1 MPSFHSSFRNRK
13 EDEWIDGFMRG
24 LKSEEIIE
32 EVMSEVIDASASRSS
47 MFNEEEENNTD
58 PEYQETNKFVPQ
70 ENANVDHF
78 VPQEN
83 ENAEQFVPPV
93 DQFET
98 REEPRYDNNQVQNI
112 DTSYMGQ
119 SQPTEEGSGP
129 GLDPSKSYKLYS
141 IQFNKTEYINIG
153 KQILK
158 GHRQLIKRK
167 MEGRGVFVNVKKRKE
182 EK

>member
-1 MPSFHSSFRNRK
+1 MVEHSNGQS
-13 EDEWIDGFMRG
+13 
-24 LKSEEIIE
+24 
-32 EVMSEVIDASASRSS
+32 
-47 MFNEEEENNTD
+47 NE
-58 PEYQETNKFVPQ
+58 FVPQ

-141 IQFNKTEYINIG
+141 IQFNKMEYINIS

-158 GHRQLIKRK
+158 GRRQLIKRK
-167 MEGRGVFVNVKKRKE
+167 MEGRGVFVNVKKKKKKIIKNIVKGGNRK
-182 EK
+182 KKLGKRKRS

>member
-1 MPSFHSSFRNRK
+1 
-13 EDEWIDGFMRG
+13 
-24 LKSEEIIE
+24 
-32 EVMSEVIDASASRSS
+32 MSEVIDASASRSS
-47 MFNEEEENNTD
+47 MFNEKEENNTD
-58 PEYQETNKFVPQ
+58 PEYQETNEFVPQ

-119 SQPTEEGSGP
+119 SQPTEEGSRP

-141 IQFNKTEYINIG
+141 IQFNKTEYINIS
-153 KQILK
+153 KPILK
-158 GHRQLIKRK
+158 GRTQ
-167 MEGRGVFVNVKKRKE
+167 ENGRRRSFY
-182 EK
+182 